1 MDIKKISLKK
11 GKNSSVR
18 KEKKQESCTKFDTKS
33 FVESKII
40 DVEFGKIDTCN
51 VLAYFVD
58 KEGLKNALGGE
69 FSNQLKNEIGTNNFE
84 AISGK
89 IANIGFIGDKKILF
103 VGIGTKES
111 ENKKNK
117 EKKDFNL
124 KLEIQKAGAF
134 IANYLPQSKNIIL
147 GISNEYCNV
156 DGELLIDAYYGFNQ
170 KFYRFDKYITSE
182 DTIKK
187 FCDVEKVVLI
197 DKNQKKL
204 KNNEINEYQK
214 LITEKQNK
222 LQSIFYVRTFGN
234 EPSNVL
240 YPESFV
246 KEIKIMFDK
255 IKDITIKVLEETEL
269 KKLGMN
275 MLLGVAQGSVNK
287 PKVVVIEYNG
297 NKKNKSYDLGLVGKG
312 VCFDS
317 GGLSLKPSQYMEGMK
332 GDMLGSAT
340 VISTLFAIAKNN
352 LKTNVVAVAGL
363 VENMPDG
370 GAQKVGDIVKSMS
383 GKTVEIIDTDA
394 EGRLV
399 LGDILY
405 YTQTKY
411 KPKYLIDIATLT
423 GAIMVALGLERAGIF
438 TNNEDVGNKLK
449 EIGNK
454 IGEMCWVMP
463 MGEEYSEAM
472 KSQIADL
479 RNLSTI
485 RYAGSATA
493 AAFLENF
500 IDNNE
505 NWVHIDIA
513 GVDNAT
519 KNNSFCNE
527 GLATGYGVKLISDF
541 VENNILK

>member
-11 GKNSSVR
+11 GKNSSVK

-33 FVESKII
+33 FVESKVI

-103 VGIGTKES
+103 VGIGKKEN

-519 KNNSFCNE
+519 KNNSFCSE